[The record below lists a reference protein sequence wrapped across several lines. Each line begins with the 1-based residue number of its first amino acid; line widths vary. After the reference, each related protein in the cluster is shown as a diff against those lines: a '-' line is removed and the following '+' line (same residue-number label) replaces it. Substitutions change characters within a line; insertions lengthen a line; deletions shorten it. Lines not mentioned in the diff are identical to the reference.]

1 MSDTILDREP
11 ARSATGD
18 RTVEVRP
25 TVFVA
30 VGGTGM
36 EIVLR
41 LRRRIMQTD
50 WNGRRLSSLAEF
62 PPAAFLY
69 FDTDTNT
76 GVESNKS
83 QRRDPLSELV
93 AFGPKESIQKKADL
107 VYYRDE
113 ARHQANIV
121 DWMPATDLSRINAE
135 HGAGQVRAISRL
147 LFFQE
152 FKNIRASLIDCCQR
166 VLQNVNNE
174 TQLRRLGID
183 IQANSVRIV
192 VIASAAGGTG
202 SGAFLDMG
210 YLASSLRPAPQ
221 TDVDLFMMLPSGF
234 QGANRARVFANGYA
248 ALSELEF
255 CMRGDRRAPYVGSW
269 TDRDR
274 PEGVERPFKDVYL
287 IDTKNVAGEITG
299 DKDVVFDMVA
309 DILFEDFGN
318 SDFARRKRSIGV
330 NQQQFKMRPY
340 APRIGKL
347 DSGTALS
354 FYKGYS
360 SLGQTTLNTTAAL
373 EFDKSVA
380 EVTYGMIAAFFGILQ
395 SEKHNAVQAEE
406 RDNFLRHH
414 LHLSSVPF
422 QQIPTI
428 AGRRV
433 ELAIAEFAVV
443 DLLMLREDNTT
454 VESALMLEID
464 RDIAGVKNNFIEHS
478 TWSREIEHVYEQRKV
493 DVDGRPGQQ
502 VTYGP
507 RGEEI
512 VKNRERLE
520 AKLLGDGNDG
530 LPAILYGLVDDHDR
544 GGLDYTIDL
553 IEEIAHAIED
563 ASTGAVAK
571 LAEAESKYARL
582 SNDALNHNYVA
593 SLTRLA
599 EASQRRLFSFGN
611 GRDMAETILGQ
622 AQADVVDILR
632 LRLRAIACREAQILL
647 RNVCER
653 LGRKQGADP
662 TSNEP
667 KGSGLVGE
675 FLRGRNTVQRL
686 LANVRTQI
694 TRVDDIIRRPD
705 GGTFFTVKDRQVDIR
720 TTDEELLEWGRQAFK
735 GEGGSRSLFKRLADD
750 KEQARIINILLE
762 ESNRRLQRHQP
773 RIASCAEALRGIGED
788 ARRELFEK
796 MIERAMP
803 WIDAKFDRDELKLE
817 EEQYKLIIAVNE
829 KTEFQREFGAQI
841 NACLPAGVG
850 VKTVGY
856 EETAIRGKIVC
867 YCELSGIPLDIVAP
881 LRSEWRRAYDEETNR
896 QDAIPLHNHKDYE
909 QFPTPVVPK
918 SEELDRQ
925 KAQLELFLKGFMLG
939 LLVRREDG
947 DYRIQIRPNDWHRAG
962 SERKIRR
969 SNFILSQEAKLR
981 EQVRAA
987 EDELSSAQVLAM
999 AALSLWTADR
1009 AYAPRL
1015 VYQDKRETR
1024 VGGLAHHVALE
1035 LYRDY
1040 LAKYRKRLPRF
1051 ELDTDPEEAVRRLC
1065 TRERLDA
1072 WTEVLPG
1079 SLDDADPAET
1089 NRDEDDDASQR
1100 ATDKRR
1106 VDPARFTQATI
1117 EALLTGA
1124 APATARTAAPSPAP
1138 AFAPPPPPPPTA
1150 SRFYLFH
1157 PTEGVKGP
1165 YEIEALAGLVAAGTL
1180 ARDGLVCPEGQTT
1193 WVAASSQPALLRLFA
1208 PVGAPPP
1215 PPPPPPFA

>member
-1 MSDTILDREP
+1 MSDTIMDREP
-11 ARSATGD
+11 PRAASGD

-36 EIVLR
+36 EIILR

-50 WNGRRLSSLAEF
+50 WNGRRLTSLTEF

-83 QRRDPLSELV
+83 QRQDPLSELV
-93 AFGPKESIQKKADL
+93 AFGPKETIQKKADL

-113 ARHQANIV
+113 ARHQANII

-152 FKNIRASLIDCCQR
+152 FKNIRASLLDCGHR

-183 IQANSVRIV
+183 IQANSVRVV

-210 YLASSLRPAPQ
+210 YLASSLRLAPQ
-221 TDVDLFMMLPSGF
+221 SDVDLFLMLPSGF
-234 QGANRARVFANGYA
+234 QGANRNRVFANGYA

-255 CMRGDRRAPYVGSW
+255 CMRGDRNAPYVGSW

-274 PEGVERPFKDVYL
+274 PDGIERPFKDVYL
-287 IDTKNVAGEITG
+287 IDTKNVAGELTG

-340 APRIGKL
+340 APKIGRL
-347 DSGTALS
+347 DSNSALS

-360 SLGQTTLNTTAAL
+360 SVGQTTLNTTAAL

-380 EVTYGMIAAFFGILQ
+380 EVTWGMIAAFFGVLQ
-395 SEKHNAVQAEE
+395 TEKHNAVQAEE
-406 RDNFLRHH
+406 RDDFLRGH
-414 LHLSSVPF
+414 LHLTPVAFQDTPHVP
-422 QQIPTI
+422 
-428 AGRRV
+428 GRPD
-433 ELAIAEFAVV
+433 ELAIPEFALV
-443 DLLMLREDNTT
+443 DQLLMREDNTS
-454 VESALMLEID
+454 VEGALMLEIE
-464 RDIAGVKNNFIEHS
+464 RDINRVKNDFAEHA
-478 TWSREIEHVYEQRKV
+478 TWAREVERVYEQRRV
-493 DVDGRPGQQ
+493 DVDGRTGQQ
-502 VTYGP
+502 VAHGP

-520 AKLLGDGNDG
+520 ARLLGDGNDG
-530 LPAILYGLVDDHDR
+530 LPAILYGFVDDHDR
-544 GGLDYTIDL
+544 GGLDYTIGL
-553 IEEIAHAIED
+553 IEEIARAVED
-563 ASTGAVAK
+563 ATTGAVAK
-571 LAEAESKYARL
+571 LSDAETRYARL
-582 SNDALNHNYVA
+582 SNDTLNQNYVA
-593 SLTRLA
+593 SLTRLT

-622 AQADVVDILR
+622 AQADVIAILR
-632 LRLRAIACREAQILL
+632 LRVRAIACREAQTLL

-653 LGRKQGADP
+653 LGKPQGADAI
-662 TSNEP
+662 SGER

-675 FLRGRNTVQRL
+675 FLRGRNTVERL

-705 GGTFFTVKDRQVDIR
+705 GGTFFTVKDRQVEIR
-720 TTDEELLEWGRQAFK
+720 TTGEELLEWGRQAFK
-735 GEGGSRSLFKRLADD
+735 GEGGSRSLFKRLLDD
-750 KEQARIINILLE
+750 KEQARIINTLLE
-762 ESNRRLQRHQP
+762 ESNRRLLRHQP
-773 RIASCAEALRGIGED
+773 KIASCAEALRAVSED
-788 ARRELFEK
+788 TRRNLFEK

-829 KTEFQREFGAQI
+829 KTEFQREFGAMI
-841 NACLPAGVG
+841 NACLPAAVG
-850 VKTVGY
+850 IKSVGY
-856 EETAIRGKIVC
+856 EETSIRGKIVC
-867 YCELSGIPLDIVAP
+867 YCELSGIPLDILAP
-881 LRSEWRRAYDEETNR
+881 LRTEWRRAYDEETNR
-896 QDAIPLHNHKDYE
+896 QDAIPLHNNKDYE
-909 QFPTPVVPK
+909 QFPSPVVPK
-918 SEELDRQ
+918 SEELDKQ
-925 KAQLELFLKGFMLG
+925 KSQLELFLKGVMLG

-987 EDELSSAQVLAM
+987 EDELTSAQVLAM
-999 AALSLWTADR
+999 AALCLWTADH

-1035 LYRDY
+1035 LHRDY
-1040 LAKYRKRLPRF
+1040 LAKYQKRLPRF
-1051 ELDTDPEEAVRRLC
+1051 EPDTGPEDAIQRLC
-1065 TRERLDA
+1065 SRDHIDA
-1072 WTEVLPG
+1072 WTEILPG

-1089 NRDEDDDASQR
+1089 NRDSDDDAGQR

-1106 VDPARFTQATI
+1106 VDATRFTPATI
-1117 EALLTGA
+1117 EAILGGRPLGA
-1124 APATARTAAPSPAP
+1124 APAQSLAP
-1138 AFAPPPPPPPTA
+1138 ATTFAPPPPPPPVA
-1150 SRFYLFH
+1150 SRFYVFQ
-1157 PTEGVKGP
+1157 PPSGVVGP
-1165 YEIEALAGLVAAGTL
+1165 HDIETLARLVAAGSLDRET
-1180 ARDGLVCPEGQTT
+1180 RVCVEGRQE
-1193 WVAASSQPALLRLFA
+1193 WVAAGGLPELLRLFA
-1208 PVGAPPP
+1208 PVAAPPP